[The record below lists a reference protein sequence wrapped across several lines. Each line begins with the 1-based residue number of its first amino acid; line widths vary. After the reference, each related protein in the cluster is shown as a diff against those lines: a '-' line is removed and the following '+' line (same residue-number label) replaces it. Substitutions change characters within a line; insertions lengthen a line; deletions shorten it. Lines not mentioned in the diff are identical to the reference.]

1 MEIAATRARI
11 SDLVMRVHPI
21 PPSMLMADVADLF
34 LADAC
39 RDLLCLPIVRDGVP
53 LGTISRYAIMKIFL
67 RQFGREIFGTRPIER
82 FMNSTPLLV
91 NVDADVEAA
100 SAYVRENMILPVTED
115 FIIVE
120 QGMYR
125 GMGMVTSLLALMEQR
140 VAQRGH
146 ALVQANQ
153 RIKASQAH
161 LVQSEKMASLGQMV
175 AGVAHEINTP
185 LGYVRSN
192 VELARDFVGQTSSAL
207 VAASNLIRSLLD
219 DRATDDEIGAH
230 LATAA
235 SATESVAE
243 TGILED
249 IAPLFDDTLHGIEQI
264 SELVV
269 NLRNF
274 SRLDRA
280 RVDRIN
286 LNEAL
291 ESALTIGRNL
301 IKHKADV
308 ISDYGE
314 LPPVECAASQINQ
327 VFLNIL
333 TNAAQA
339 ISDYGQIVITT
350 RPPDAM
356 SDGPVEIRI
365 RDNGCGMP
373 ETVRARIFD
382 PFFTTKPVG
391 EGTGL
396 GLSICYQIIEQH
408 HGSIDVSSVP
418 GEGTE
423 FVIRLP
429 VHQRAGVTEPTAES
443 DTAVSGAR
451 HEQQANTAIC

>member
-1 MEIAATRARI
+1 MPGGRTRI
-11 SDLVMRVHPI
+11 SDLAMRVHPI
-21 PPSMLMADVADLF
+21 PPGMRMADVADLF

-39 RDLLCLPIVRDGVP
+39 RDLLCLPIVRDGIP
-53 LGTISRYAIMKIFL
+53 LGVISRYAIMKIFL
-67 RQFGREIFGTRPIER
+67 RQFGREIFGARPIER
-82 FMNSTPLLV
+82 FMNSTPLQ
-91 NVDADVEAA
+91 VDVHADVEEA
-100 SAYVRENMILPVTED
+100 SAYVRENMVLPVTED

-125 GMGMVTSLLALMEQR
+125 GMGMVTSLLELMEHR
-140 VAQRGH
+140 VAQRGQ
-146 ALVQANQ
+146 ALVQVNQ
-153 RIKASQAH
+153 RLKASQAH

-192 VELARDFVGQTSSAL
+192 VELAQDFVGQTSSAL
-207 VAASNLIRSLLD
+207 VASSNLIRSLLD
-219 DRATDDEIGAH
+219 ARATDEEIGAH

-235 SATESVAE
+235 SAAESVAE
-243 TGILED
+243 TGILDD

-264 SELVV
+264 SELVL

-291 ESALTIGRNL
+291 DSALTIGRSL

-314 LPPVECAASQINQ
+314 LPLVECAASQINQ

-350 RPPDAM
+350 GESADDA
-356 SDGPVEIRI
+356 VEIRI
-365 RDNGCGMP
+365 RDNGSGMP

-408 HGSIDVSSVP
+408 RGSIDVTSVP

-429 VHQRAGVTEPTAES
+429 IHQGAVMVAPTDA
-443 DTAVSGAR
+443 DIAA
-451 HEQQANTAIC
+451 QQNRLPEYSAQSVIGSPA

>member
-1 MEIAATRARI
+1 MPGGRTRI
-11 SDLVMRVHPI
+11 SDLAMRVHPI
-21 PPSMLMADVADLF
+21 PPGMRMADVADLF

-39 RDLLCLPIVRDGVP
+39 RDLLCLPIVRDGIP
-53 LGTISRYAIMKIFL
+53 LGVISRYAIMKIFL
-67 RQFGREIFGTRPIER
+67 RQFGREIFGGRPIER
-82 FMNSTPLLV
+82 FMNSTPLQ
-91 NVDADVEAA
+91 VDVHADVEAA
-100 SAYVRENMILPVTED
+100 SAYVRENMVLPVTED

-125 GMGMVTSLLALMEQR
+125 GMGMVTSLLELMEHR
-140 VAQRGH
+140 VAQRGQ
-146 ALVQANQ
+146 ALVHANQ
-153 RIKASQAH
+153 RLKASQAH

-192 VELARDFVGQTSSAL
+192 VELAQDFVGQTSSAL
-207 VAASNLIRSLLD
+207 VASSNLIRSLLD
-219 DRATDDEIGAH
+219 ARATDEEIDAH

-235 SATESVAE
+235 SAAESVAE
-243 TGILED
+243 TGILDD

-264 SELVV
+264 SELVL

-291 ESALTIGRNL
+291 DSALTIGRNL

-314 LPPVECAASQINQ
+314 LPLVECAASQINQ

-350 RPPDAM
+350 CESA
-356 SDGPVEIRI
+356 DGSVEIRI

-408 HGSIDVSSVP
+408 RGSIDVASVP

-423 FVIRLP
+423 FIIRLP
-429 VHQRAGVTEPTAES
+429 IHQGAGVATP
-443 DTAVSGAR
+443 
-451 HEQQANTAIC
+451 ANADIAAPGKRLPEFSAQSAIGSPA